1 MRTNLIQTIFFE
13 AEIKS
18 TRSSGPGGQHVNKTA
33 SAIQVKFSILTTPFF
48 SDEQKQKILQR
59 LSHRLVQDEF
69 LMMRSEEERDQN
81 SNKKKAVEK
90 LADMILNAL
99 KDPKKRFKTKIPYSA
114 KIKRK
119 EFKQRNSAIKKTR
132 QEKFK
137 A

>member
-1 MRTNLIQTIFFE
+1 MRSNLIQTIFFE

-33 SAIQVKFSILTTPFF
+33 SAIQVKFSIIQSGFF
-48 SDEQKQKILQR
+48 TDEQKQKIFTR

-69 LMMRSEEERDQN
+69 LMVRSEEERDQN

-90 LADMILNAL
+90 LADVILNAL
-99 KDPKKRFKTKIPYSA
+99 KDPKKRHKTKIPFGA

-119 EFKQRNSAIKKTR
+119 ESKQHNSEIKKSR
-132 QEKFK
+132 QQKIK
-137 A
+137 W

>member
-1 MRTNLIQTIFFE
+1 MRTSLIQTIFFE

-33 SAIQVKFSILTTPFF
+33 SAIQVKFSIKASAFF
-48 SDEQKQKILQR
+48 TDEQKQKLLER

-90 LADMILNAL
+90 LADVILNAL
-99 KDPKKRFKTKIPYSA
+99 KDPKKRYKTKVPFAA
-114 KIKRK
+114 KVKRRESK
-119 EFKQRNSAIKKTR
+119 ERNSSIKKSR
-132 QEKFK
+132 QEKIK
-137 A
+137 W

>member
-1 MRTNLIQTIFFE
+1 MRTELIQTIFFE

-33 SAIQVKFSILTTPFF
+33 SAIQVKFSIIQSTFF
-48 SDEQKQKILQR
+48 SEEQKQKLLAR

-81 SNKKKAVEK
+81 SNKKKAVQK
-90 LADMILNAL
+90 LADVILNAL
-99 KDPKKRFKTKIPYSA
+99 KDPKKRVKTKIPFGA

-119 EFKQRNSAIKKTR
+119 ESKQRNSEIKKSR
-132 QEKFK
+132 HEKIK
-137 A
+137 W